1 MMSPIAIITIIGA
14 VLVVGGVLGT
24 YIYRKIKHKPTG
36 ECACC
41 HSGGKDL
48 IKEYRKKY
56 GNKAK

>member
-41 HSGGKDL
+41 HPEGKDL